1 MVVRQHS
8 FKKSLSYS
16 VGKIGGFLVYIF
28 IQRKVGAIEA
38 DCESLFALFIFFL
51 LFQFVQQFYLNSG
64 ICIEFNCNAFLIN
77 AWQIL

>member
-38 DCESLFALFIFFL
+38 DCESLFALFLFYFFN
-51 LFQFVQQFYLNSG
+51 LFNSF
-64 ICIEFNCNAFLIN
+64 I
-77 AWQIL
+77 